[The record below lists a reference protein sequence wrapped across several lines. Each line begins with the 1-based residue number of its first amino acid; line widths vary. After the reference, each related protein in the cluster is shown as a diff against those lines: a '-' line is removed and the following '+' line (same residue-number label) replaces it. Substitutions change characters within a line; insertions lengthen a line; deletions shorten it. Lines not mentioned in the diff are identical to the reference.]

1 MNRKIIKA
9 AIDAIILL
17 RNAENVNTLNSPVPG
32 PQKESESVANAGKIV
47 DVPINGGGS
56 DLMLKP
62 GLTNQEIFGKLF
74 PVLYAA
80 GNADPIS
87 KIASIVKQQA
97 VGYDVNNFNSMTPEQ
112 KEKLAYSTANALNN
126 YLNSFGTIWQ
136 YFNL

>member
-126 YLNSFGTIWQ
+126 YLNSFGTIWE